1 MKNIAI
7 IMAAGKGKR
16 FGHNL
21 PKQYLKFK
29 GREIIAWAI
38 DNFEKSKIIDG
49 IVIVVQRQFIEF
61 IKKRIVKKYNLKK
74 IIDII
79 EGGKERYNSVYNA
92 ISFLKKYNPQNILI
106 HDAARPFFD
115 NRLIKKIIKE
125 LKKYPAVIPVKK
137 INFTIKKVNG
147 DFILTTIDR
156 ENLRTSHT
164 PQGFR
169 YREIFKIY
177 NEKNIKKYRPTDEA
191 VLFEKKGEKVRIIE
205 DKGINIKITT
215 KEDLKLLK
223 KIF

>member
-61 IKKRIVKKYNLKK
+61 VNKSIVKKYNFRK

-92 ISFLKKYNPQNILI
+92 IEFLKNYNPLNIFI

-115 NRLIKKIIKE
+115 KRLINKIIKE

-137 INFTIKKVNG
+137 INFTIKKVRG
-147 DFILTTIDR
+147 DFIIKTIDR

-164 PQGFR
+164 PQGFK
-169 YREIFKIY
+169 YREILKIY
-177 NEKNIKKYRPTDEA
+177 DKKNIAKYKPTDEA
-191 VLFEKKGEKVRIIE
+191 VLFEKIGKKVKIIE
-205 DKGINIKITT
+205 DEGINIKITT

-223 KIF
+223 RIF